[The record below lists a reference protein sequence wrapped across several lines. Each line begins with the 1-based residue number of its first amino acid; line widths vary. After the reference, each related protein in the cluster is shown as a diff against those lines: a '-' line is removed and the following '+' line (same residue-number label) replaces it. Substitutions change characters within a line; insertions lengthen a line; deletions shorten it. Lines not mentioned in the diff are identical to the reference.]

1 MWQRSNVEASPCAL
15 ETERAVCEE
24 QVLGDEGG
32 AGEKEQA
39 NEREQATFYKSLQDL
54 LNVSEGRMSFSRRTG
69 HLRRSLPQRV
79 FIHKR
84 DTGCLRRPGRL
95 AVEASH

>member
-1 MWQRSNVEASPCAL
+1 MPTGVVGNSQGSSEANAARPS
-15 ETERAVCEE
+15 RASMNRKI
-24 QVLGDEGG
+24 LF
-32 AGEKEQA
+32 A
-39 NEREQATFYKSLQDL
+39 
-54 LNVSEGRMSFSRRTG
+54 G